1 MIENFILTKMPK
13 RPAVKVNRN
22 SAMIMQI
29 NFLNFTVKK
38 PLVNSLLSSLSG
50 AIFCISQ

>member
-1 MIENFILTKMPK
+1 MIENFILTKMQK
-13 RPAVKVNRN
+13 RLAVKLNSN
-22 SAMIMQI
+22 SAIIMQI

-50 AIFCISQ
+50 AIFCVSQ